1 LGVNGGVARVWG
13 EGALCVPEEAADE
26 GEQEHERLAG
36 CDRAAEEGELH
47 EQEARVM
54 EAREYRHELLC
65 GECREQKQ
73 DGGD

>member
-1 LGVNGGVARVWG
+1 VWG
-13 EGALCVPEEAADE
+13 EGALRVPEEAADE
-26 GEQEHERLAG
+26 GEQEHEWLAG

>member
-1 LGVNGGVARVWG
+1 
-13 EGALCVPEEAADE
+13 
-26 GEQEHERLAG
+26 
-36 CDRAAEEGELH
+36 
-47 EQEARVM
+47 VM